1 MIIRLRGYGSY
12 EFRVTDPKRF
22 LKEIVGTDGHFTIE
36 EIEEQLSN
44 LIVSKLAVILGES
57 SLSILD
63 LARNYER
70 FGEFIEINC
79 KRILISMV

>member
-1 MIIRLRGYGSY
+1 MVVMSLELQTLRA
-12 EFRVTDPKRF
+12 F

-57 SLSILD
+57 SVSILD
-63 LARNYER
+63 LARNYDR
-70 FGEFIEINC
+70 FGEFI
-79 KRILISMV
+79 RG